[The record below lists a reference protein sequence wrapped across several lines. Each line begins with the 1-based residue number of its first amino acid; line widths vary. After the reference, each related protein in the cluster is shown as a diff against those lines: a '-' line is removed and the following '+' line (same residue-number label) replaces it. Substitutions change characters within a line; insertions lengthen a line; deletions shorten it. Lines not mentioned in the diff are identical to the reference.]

1 VQNGSGMLLRY
12 TFRRLLMLIP
22 VSISISV
29 VIFMIVH
36 LLPGDPIDNLIRVGS
51 SPEARER
58 LATKYGLDRPLIT
71 QYFVWMGNM
80 FRGDFGQAIVLRR
93 PVSDLIMQNLPFSLT
108 LGGLAFAFSSVVGM
122 TLGTISA
129 VVRNPILERFVRGF
143 ILLGST
149 VPGFWLALL
158 LILLFS
164 VTLGWLPVSGA
175 KTWSALVLPVL
186 TIGFGGIALVARVT
200 RVALIDVRHEDFVT
214 LLHAKGLSRSA
225 ILFRHLLP
233 HALVPVVT
241 ILALRIGWI
250 LGGAV
255 TAEFVFGRP
264 GLGSLLIRALG
275 QRDFPVIQGSMLMLA
290 LAVMLGTLIGDIL
303 QAAMDPRIREAS
315 K

>member
-1 VQNGSGMLLRY
+1 MQNGSGMLLRY

>member
-1 VQNGSGMLLRY
+1 MLLRY

-58 LATKYGLDRPLIT
+58 LAAKYGLDRPLIT

-80 FRGDFGQAIVLRR
+80 LRGDFGDAIVLRR

-200 RVALIDVRHEDFVT
+200 RVALIDVGHEDFVT

-275 QRDFPVIQGSMLMLA
+275 QRDFPVIQGSLLMLA